1 MESMYLNF
9 TGSIKNWRCGKSIS
23 SLEFHEYSEDK
34 SFCVV
39 TTIDEYIKRTVN
51 WREGGKTQLLLGY
64 IKPHVE
70 VSSSTVSQW
79 IKETLKPSGID
90 VTTFKGHSTRAV
102 SSSKV
107 GSTGLSVSDI
117 LNRGSWSRK
126 STWQRFYNKP
136 IISGNQQSGHI
147 SKVF

>member
-1 MESMYLNF
+1 MVKGNGKYVFKFHRLHKS
-9 TGSIKNWRCGKSIS
+9 WRFGKKIP

-34 SFCVV
+34 SLCVV

-51 WREGGKTQLLLGY
+51 WREGTKTQLLLGY

-70 VSSSTVSQW
+70 VSSSTISQW
-79 IKETLKPSGID
+79 IKETLKLSGIN
-90 VTTFKGHSTRAV
+90 VTTFKGHSTRPA

-117 LNRGSWSRK
+117 FSV
-126 STWQRFYNKP
+126 NKAE
-136 IISGNQQSGHI
+136 IL
-147 SKVF
+147 